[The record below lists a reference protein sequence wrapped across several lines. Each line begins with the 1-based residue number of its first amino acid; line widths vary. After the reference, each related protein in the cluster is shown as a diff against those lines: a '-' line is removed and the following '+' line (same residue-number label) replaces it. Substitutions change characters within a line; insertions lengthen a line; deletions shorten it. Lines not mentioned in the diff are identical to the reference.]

1 MAHQISLSFPTP
13 KTQLLTAG
21 AHLAIAEGDRIDA
34 ADALADAHADVH
46 AGDRA
51 DAPANAH
58 AEVPAHAVAV
68 AVAVAVEIVDDLL
81 GADARRAPS
90 ADVLD
95 EMRDDHGRHLATG
108 ELVSAPTIAG
118 DPPYAGKMT
127 REILASHRLTER
139 VPPRASP
146 RGEQPLTRTR
156 ARPRA
161 NPRTQTRGRPKR
173 ATPKVLS
180 RYTNRTY
187 AQGKNTHSR
196 ATLDTNHSGIQ
207 IISIYLITQ
216 RTRII
221 SARIPRNT
229 SLKTVNP
236 EPIIKNRSVL
246 ALVPLLISLSSV
258 NPTPTLQKQAAKDK
272 NRADNERRRKLNI
285 ARKAANRAKHNPKSA
300 NPSESAATAE

>member
-58 AEVPAHAVAV
+58 AEAPAHAV

-90 ADVLD
+90 ADVPD

-108 ELVSAPTIAG
+108 ELASAPTIAG

-161 NPRTQTRGRPKR
+161 NPRTLTRMRPKR
-173 ATPKVLS
+173 ENPKTQS

-187 AQGKNTHSR
+187 A
-196 ATLDTNHSGIQ
+196 
-207 IISIYLITQ
+207 
-216 RTRII
+216 
-221 SARIPRNT
+221 P
-229 SLKTVNP
+229 
-236 EPIIKNRSVL
+236 
-246 ALVPLLISLSSV
+246 
-258 NPTPTLQKQAAKDK
+258 
-272 NRADNERRRKLNI
+272 
-285 ARKAANRAKHNPKSA
+285 
-300 NPSESAATAE
+300 